1 MQDLRDLY
9 KAYSAVHDTTIK
21 EELDNSKDQISG
33 MNLSKMR
40 DEDLVEVAEEIIEG
54 LFQYGKTLDEAYEVV
69 GAILEEASDNII
81 GDRKVKI
88 TRIAEAFDKAFDTV
102 TDKAERNCEE
112 SFLKYRQTKPLTEK
126 WHNKVSHEVG
136 NAKVHASVI
145 HEDREC
151 VKKGLIELISE
162 KLDKVGQED
171 ADIDN
176 DGDVDSSDKYLAKR
190 RKAIGKAMKKEEYV
204 TELSKKT
211 LGSYVKKASQ
221 DAADRNFDHGESEK
235 RQYDPDEYDEK
246 ETKKLANRQKGIGR
260 AVDKM
265 MKKEGYVSNALQGAA
280 DAYNKSRMPK
290 ATPAIKQPSPF
301 DKPPK
306 PQVISGPSGKDVPGM
321 KGGGLVKK
329 VKMKKE
335 ETQVAELYKGKH
347 GQSEKEYADSRSQGG
362 KMVSGDSKGSGA
374 EYTHGRRVKAANPGM
389 QPDVGGKTKPKSQ
402 GKMDAGSRED
412 LKYRKA
418 RMFSKEELEAIQAKV
433 DSWEEGYQRNPE
445 KGEAEAKK
453 SETSGQRA
461 ERNVRDRLKTMD
473 PARAEA
479 MKKQMRAVGL
489 DV

>member
-9 KAYSAVHDTTIK
+9 KAYSAVHDTTIQ
-21 EELDNSKDQISG
+21 EELDNSKDQITE
-33 MNLSKMR
+33 MNLGKMR
-40 DEDLVEVAEEIIEG
+40 DEDLIEVAEEIIEG
-54 LFQYGKTLDEAYEVV
+54 LFQYGKTLDEAYDVV
-69 GAILEEASDNII
+69 GSILEQASDNII
-81 GDRKVKI
+81 GDRKNKI
-88 TRIAEAFDKAFDTV
+88 LRIAESFEKAFDTV
-102 TDKAERNCEE
+102 TNKAERNCEE
-112 SFLKYRQTKPLTEK
+112 DFLQYRKAKPLNEK
-126 WHNKVSHEVG
+126 WYNKFSHEVG
-136 NAKVHASVI
+136 NAKVHASII

-151 VKKGLIELISE
+151 VKKGLIEMISE

-211 LGSYVKKASQ
+211 LGSYVKKAAG
-221 DAADRNFDHGESEK
+221 DAASRSFDHGESEK
-235 RQYDPDEYDEK
+235 RQYEPDAADEK
-246 ETKKLANRQKGIGR
+246 ETNKLANRQKGIGR
-260 AVDKM
+260 AVNKM
-265 MKKEGYVSNALQGAA
+265 
-280 DAYNKSRMPK
+280 
-290 ATPAIKQPSPF
+290 
-301 DKPPK
+301 
-306 PQVISGPSGKDVPGM
+306 
-321 KGGGLVKK
+321 
-329 VKMKKE
+329 MKKE

-347 GQSEKEYADSRSQGG
+347 GQSEKDYQDSRSDGG
-362 KMVSGDSKGSGA
+362 KMVSGDSKRSGA
-374 EYTHGRRVKAANPGM
+374 AYSSRAVKNTGPNPA
-389 QPDVGGKTKPKSQ
+389 GGSMKPKAQ
-402 GKMDAGSRED
+402 GRMTSGARED

-418 RMFSKEELEAIQAKV
+418 KMFSKEELEAIQAKV

>member
-21 EELDNSKDQISG
+21 EELDNSKDQITG
-33 MNLSKMR
+33 MDLSKMR
-40 DEDLVEVAEEIIEG
+40 DEDLIEVAEEIIEG

-136 NAKVHASVI
+136 NAKVHASII
-145 HEDREC
+145 HEDRETM
-151 VKKGLIELISE
+151 KTGLIEMISE

-176 DGDVDSSDKYLAKR
+176 DGDVDSSDKYLHKR
-190 RKAIGKAMKKEEYV
+190 RKAIGKAMKKEEFV

-211 LGSYVKKASQ
+211 LGSYVKKAAG
-221 DAADRNFDHGESEK
+221 DAASRSFDHGESEK
-235 RQYDPDEYDEK
+235 RQYEPDADDEK
-246 ETKKLANRQKGIGR
+246 ETNKLANRQKGIGR
-260 AVDKM
+260 AVGKM
-265 MKKEGYVSNALQGAA
+265 MKKEETVLEGDRPFSSAGEYPMRDAMKAAGMNNAPVRPRP
-280 DAYNKSRMPK
+280 NSTSTPVK
-290 ATPAIKQPSPF
+290 AL
-301 DKPPK
+301 
-306 PQVISGPSGKDVPGM
+306 
-321 KGGGLVKK
+321 KGGGMVKK
-329 VKMKKE
+329 DKKTKKE
-335 ETQVAELYKGKH
+335 SVFSDAELKAIE
-347 GQSEKEYADSRSQGG
+347 EK
-362 KMVSGDSKGSGA
+362 
-374 EYTHGRRVKAANPGM
+374 VK
-389 QPDVGGKTKPKSQ
+389 
-402 GKMDAGSRED
+402 
-412 LKYRKA
+412 
-418 RMFSKEELEAIQAKV
+418 
-433 DSWEEGYQRNPE
+433 SWEEGYQRNPE

-461 ERNVRDRLKTMD
+461 ERRVRDRLKTMD